1 MKAQFVYES
10 LGFERGK
17 DPKSSMEIGM
27 EGKLKSWLKS
37 KYGIIPTT
45 DEIALEYCV
54 MGNNLELVKY
64 LITVKKANVTDT
76 ATNLAFKNHVNDEII
91 LYLVTKGDPKSME
104 YIKGQTKRIAG
115 KNLEP
120 GWAH

>member
-1 MKAQFVYES
+1 MKAQFVYEA
-10 LGFERGK
+10 LDFERGM

-64 LITVKKANVTDT
+64 LIDVKKTEVTNT
-76 ATNLAFKNHVNDEII
+76 ATNIAFQNHVNDEII
-91 LYLVTKGDPKSME
+91 LWLVTKGDPKSMD
-104 YIKGQTKRIAG
+104 YIKSQTKRIAG